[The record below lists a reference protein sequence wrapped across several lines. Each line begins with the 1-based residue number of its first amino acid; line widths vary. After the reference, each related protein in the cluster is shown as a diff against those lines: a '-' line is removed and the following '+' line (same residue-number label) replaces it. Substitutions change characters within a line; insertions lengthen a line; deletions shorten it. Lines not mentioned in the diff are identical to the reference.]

1 MALKLLG
8 KDGFYGWVNM
18 AVLFVYN
25 IALFFVMNAFAFCLP
40 FWAEKPFYWNRGW
53 ISGAQT
59 LNLILGGLAAPLVGI
74 FLMKQGPRKAMVI
87 GNLLSTLG
95 LFMIAFQHHLWELYL
110 WAGVVVGLGM
120 SIGGMLAMMTVTNN
134 WFIMKRSIA
143 LVISMGSF
151 GLNVVISPIL
161 MSMIHSM
168 GWRESY
174 MIVGVISLVL
184 CVIVPGLL
192 IRNKPEDLGQ
202 APDGPIS
209 TKAKIQ
215 TGNNPY
221 KNVYKTS
228 VDFTAKEALRTRTMW
243 LLVSLGTIQFF
254 CMNGLLPHQIQFLL
268 DIKIPDNTAA
278 RASGLM
284 SAIMAIS
291 TIATGFL
298 GLRFKMR
305 SLAITS
311 IAVGIIG
318 YAALL
323 WAQSLSMVI
332 VYCVILGIAFGIQA
346 IAMGNLYPDYFGR
359 SEFPKIMGYAMPV
372 TIIASSVGGM
382 ITGFI
387 RQQTGHYHFAFQL
400 FLVLSFVA
408 LLCMIF
414 AKPPVHPSLKNKVQR
429 DIAEPQLVG

>member
-8 KDGFYGWVNM
+8 KDGFYGWINM

-25 IALFFVMNAFAFCLP
+25 IALFFVMNAFTFCLP
-40 FWAEKPFYWNRGW
+40 FWAGKPFYWNRGW

-59 LNLILGGLAAPLVGI
+59 LSLILGGLAAPIVGN

-95 LFMIAFQHHLWELYL
+95 LFMIAFQNHIWELYL
-110 WAGVVVGLGM
+110 WAGVVMGLGM

-151 GLNVVISPIL
+151 GLNVVISPVL

-168 GWRESY
+168 GWRKSY
-174 MIVGVISLVL
+174 MIVAGISLVL

-209 TKAKIQ
+209 AKAKIQ
-215 TGNNPY
+215 STNNPY
-221 KNVYKTS
+221 RNIYKTS

-243 LLVSLGTIQFF
+243 LLVAFGTLQFF

-268 DIKIPDNTAA
+268 DIKIPDSTAA

-284 SAIMAIS
+284 SAIMAMS

-323 WAQSLSMVI
+323 LAQSLPMVI
-332 VYCVILGIAFGIQA
+332 VYCVILGIGFGIQA

-387 RQQTGHYHFAFQL
+387 RQQTGHYYFAFQL

-408 LLCMIF
+408 LLCMVF
-414 AKPPVHPSLKNKVQR
+414 AKPPVHPSLKIKAQEAA
-429 DIAEPQLVG
+429 AEPQLVG